1 MDIATFKFYVM
12 FFLSFALFVSIII
25 FFYYITLLCIK
36 IKEKQDLLSIVTS
49 ISSHLAYLSAIIF
62 FIYQNCKDNEYI
74 NIKFYNYFFLITTII
89 SIFYILYTVA
99 LYILIKNITNNRKNI
114 IIAIMDKITII
125 KDNKIF
131 KLLILFFLYLVFIF
145 IITRV

>member
-1 MDIATFKFYVM
+1 MDITTFKFYVM

-36 IKEKQDLLSIVTS
+36 IKDKQDLLPVITA

-74 NIKFYNYFFLITTII
+74 NIKLYNFIFLITIVITSLYVFYTII
-89 SIFYILYTVA
+89 
-99 LYILIKNITNNRKNI
+99 LYIFIKKITNNKMNI
-114 IIAIMDKITII
+114 IIAIIDKIPII
-125 KDNKIF
+125 KDKRFF
-131 KLLILFFLYLVFIF
+131 KFFVILFLF
-145 IITRV
+145 IIIIIILTKA